1 MQYPLE
7 TQARAEMLARKTR
20 HYKQAKRRELL
31 ELAGGAALSL
41 IGIITMLAY
50 MVAFAD

>member
-31 ELAGGAALSL
+31 ELAGGVALFAL
-41 IGIITMLAY
+41 VIIVMLAY